1 MNLQNLFSKSVSLSI
16 IAGAVMLSSCKE
28 DERLTV
34 SDSQDIA
41 EEAVTDAYF
50 QDLDDMGGI
59 VIDAPSDD
67 SFSSGRKDESIEL
80 TDHRLTCATITIV
93 GSGSVDHPK
102 GTITVDFGTGCV
114 DNRGNV
120 RKGKLIL
127 TYDGWRFEPGST
139 VVLTTE
145 NYFVNDIKLEGTRTL
160 TNIQGST
167 KDAPRY
173 NVVLT
178 NGKATFSDG
187 TFSERVSN
195 ITLEWVRGA
204 NATEDF
210 LLVDESSTANGKTR
224 SGRIYSVSLLKALV
238 YKRYCGV
245 AVEGVKRFLLDGEK
259 EIVIDFGNGTCD
271 KSVSITVN
279 GVSQNISI

>member
-1 MNLQNLFSKSVSLSI
+1 
-16 IAGAVMLSSCKE
+16 MLTSCNE

-59 VIDAPSDD
+59 VLEAPSDD
-67 SFSSGRKDESIEL
+67 TFSSGRKDESVEL
-80 TDHRLTCATITIV
+80 TDHRLVCASITIV
-93 GSGSVDHPK
+93 GSGSIDHPK
-102 GTITVDFGTGCV
+102 GTITVDFGSGCV

-120 RKGKLIL
+120 RKGTVIL
-127 TYDGWRFEPGST
+127 AYDGWRFEPGST

-145 NYFVNDIKLEGTRTL
+145 NYSINDIKLEGTRTL
-160 TNIQGST
+160 TNIQGSS

-178 NGKATFSDG
+178 NGKAIFGDGSVAERESD
-187 TFSERVSN
+187 
-195 ITLEWVRGA
+195 ITLEWVRGD
-204 NATEDF
+204 NAADDF

-224 SGRIYSVSLLKALV
+224 TGRIYTVSLIKALK

-245 AVEGVKRFLLDGEK
+245 AVEGIKTFLLDGEK